1 MTMSANII
9 ALYSCTDRTARLVDE
24 MALALLDVGETGSDT
39 RCILALIYAGFR
51 GKDIGA
57 HLDAARD
64 LARNA
69 IAAP

>member
-1 MTMSANII
+1 MTAANVI
-9 ALYSCTDRTARLVDE
+9 ALLSCTDREARLVDE
-24 MALALLDVGETGSDT
+24 MALALLNVGETGSDA

-69 IAAP
+69 VATP

>member
-1 MTMSANII
+1 MPATNVI
-9 ALYSCTDRTARLVDE
+9 ALLSCTDRKARLVDE
-24 MALALLDVGETGSDT
+24 MAVALLDVEKLGNDSA
-39 RCILALIYAGFR
+39 CILHLIQAGFL

-69 IAAP
+69 VAAQ